1 MRPSFRALA
10 LAGTALS
17 SISLSHSWYVG
28 GIEEDDGFDLV
39 IDAEEEGY
47 DFGNDPARMHH
58 SPPETPR
65 GTRR

>member
-1 MRPSFRALA
+1 MRALA

-39 IDAEEEGY
+39 IEAEEAGY
-47 DFGNDPARMHH
+47 DFGIDPDRMHH

-65 GTRR
+65 RTRR